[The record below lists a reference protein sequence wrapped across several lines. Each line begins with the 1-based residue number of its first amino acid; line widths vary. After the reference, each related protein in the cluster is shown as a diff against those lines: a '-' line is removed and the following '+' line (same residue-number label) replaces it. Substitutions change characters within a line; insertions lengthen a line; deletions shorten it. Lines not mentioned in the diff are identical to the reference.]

1 MENAVIISSFTKKY
15 GKISG
20 IVYGGTSRKIKNY
33 LQAGNK
39 IFLIHNSKSRNK
51 LGYIKTE
58 IIEAISPRYFNDKK
72 RSYLILSIVD
82 LLNSLL
88 PDEEP
93 HNNIYLSLD
102 NLIRNLDDKSW
113 PLIYSFWEVNLIK
126 ELGFGFTTDKTSS
139 SKDILS
145 INIDNISYK
154 VPKFIINGKIPENF
168 SKEIVSHALSFT
180 RNLMLNKFFYLI
192 ICSYPS
198 LGFFLK
204 IVFPNI
210 CSFFLQYLMQNKLLW
225 HLSLLF

>member
-1 MENAVIISSFTKKY
+1 MNWEDEGYLLSKKKFRENAVIISAFTKTH

-33 LQAGNK
+33 LQVGNR
-39 IFLIHNSKSRNK
+39 IFFIHSSKNRNK
-51 LGYIKTE
+51 LGYLKTE

-72 RSYLILSIVD
+72 RSYLILSIAD

-126 ELGFGFTTDKTSS
+126 QLGFGFTTDQTSS

-145 INIDNISYK
+145 INIDNIS
-154 VPKFIINGKIPENF
+154 
-168 SKEIVSHALSFT
+168 L
-180 RNLMLNKFFYLI
+180 
-192 ICSYPS
+192 
-198 LGFFLK
+198 
-204 IVFPNI
+204 
-210 CSFFLQYLMQNKLLW
+210 
-225 HLSLLF
+225 

>member
-1 MENAVIISSFTKKY
+1 MNWEDEGYLLSKKKFRENAVIINAFTKTH

-33 LQAGNK
+33 LQVGNR
-39 IFLIHNSKSRNK
+39 IFFIHSSKNRNK
-51 LGYIKTE
+51 LGYLKTE

-72 RSYLILSIVD
+72 KSYLILSIAD

-102 NLIRNLDDKSW
+102 NLISNLDDKNW

-126 ELGFGFTTDKTSS
+126 ELGFGFMTDKISS

-154 VPKFIINGKIPENF
+154 VPKFIINGKLPEHF
-168 SKEIVSHALSFT
+168 SNEIVNHALSFT
-180 RNLMLNKFFYLI
+180 RNLMLNKFFLPNNLFLPKSRI
-192 ICSYPS
+192 
-198 LGFFLK
+198 FFENC
-204 IVFPNI
+204 F
-210 CSFFLQYLMQNKLLW
+210 S
-225 HLSLLF
+225 

>member
-1 MENAVIISSFTKKY
+1 MNWEDEGYLLSKKKFRENAIIISAFTKTH

-33 LQAGNK
+33 LQIGNK
-39 IFLIHNSKSRNK
+39 IFLIHNSKNRNK
-51 LGYIKTE
+51 LGYLKTE

-72 RSYLILSIVD
+72 RSYLILSIAD

-93 HNNIYLSLD
+93 HNNIYSSLD
-102 NLIRNLDDKSW
+102 NLIRNLDNKSW

-126 ELGFGFTTDKTSS
+126 ELGFGFTTDQSSS

-154 VPKFIINGKIPENF
+154 VPKFIINGRIPDSF
-168 SKEIVSHALSFT
+168 SKEIINHALSFT
-180 RNLMLNKFFYLI
+180 RNLMLNKFFLPNNLYLPK
-192 ICSYPS
+192 SR
-198 LGFFLK
+198 
-204 IVFPNI
+204 V
-210 CSFFLQYLMQNKLLW
+210 
-225 HLSLLF
+225 LFESCFS